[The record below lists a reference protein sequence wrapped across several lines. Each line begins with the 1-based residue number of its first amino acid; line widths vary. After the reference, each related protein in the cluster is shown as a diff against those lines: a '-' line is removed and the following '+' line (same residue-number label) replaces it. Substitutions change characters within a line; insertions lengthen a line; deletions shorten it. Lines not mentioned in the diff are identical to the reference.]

1 MMDALLCTQCKRVEQ
16 KPWKDDCYASPY
28 NSCSYCGSWHLNVS
42 WLRTD
47 EQKKEAL
54 ISEFK
59 EFCESANRV
68 MEFVAI
74 AFPERMATKQH
85 EDGTTTEVE
94 VSLDA
99 FYTEDL
105 LESLLAE
112 LKTLT
117 RKVGE

>member
-1 MMDALLCTQCKRVEQ
+1 MDALLCLECKRVAQ
-16 KPWKDDCYASPY
+16 KPWIDGCDWTEYG
-28 NSCSYCGSWHLNVS
+28 SCSYCRCRGDGVV

-47 EQKKEAL
+47 EEKKEVL
-54 ISEFK
+54 LVEFGK
-59 EFCESANRV
+59 FCEAAKRV

-74 AFPERMATKQH
+74 AFPERRATQQH

-99 FYTEDL
+99 FSTEDL
-105 LESLLAE
+105 LESVLAE

>member
-1 MMDALLCTQCKRVEQ
+1 MMDALLCTECKRVEQ
-16 KPWKDDCYASPY
+16 KPWKDDCYWSKY
-28 NSCSYCGSWHLNVS
+28 NSCTYCRCTGDYVV

-54 ISEFK
+54 IAEFK
-59 EFCESANRV
+59 EFCESAKRV

-74 AFPERMATKQH
+74 AFPERRATKQH
-85 EDGTTTEVE
+85 EDGTKTEVE

-99 FYTEDL
+99 FSTEDM
-105 LESLLAE
+105 LESVLAE

>member
-1 MMDALLCTQCKRVEQ
+1 MMDALLCTECKRVEQ
-16 KPWKDDCYASPY
+16 KPWKNGCDWTEYS
-28 NSCSYCGSWHLNVS
+28 SCGYCRRSWDYVV
-42 WLRTD
+42 WLTTD

-59 EFCESANRV
+59 EFCESAKRV

-74 AFPERMATKQH
+74 AFPERRAMQQH

-99 FYTEDL
+99 FSTEDL
-105 LESLLAE
+105 LESVLAE